1 MATAVLNKFGGCGV
15 FGDEVYTSTDLNR
28 RSGEVLNRARLGPV
42 TISRNN
48 EQFALL
54 RRDQAASLVRTVSG
68 IGEMVTVLSEAKS
81 LISGGEP
88 LPTLSWLRVFEK
100 DDLEKL
106 CTDVLCAARNALAGE
121 TDFSEVDAVIHEWHE
136 SALVA
141 QSGALDAAMFHNTSE
156 ETPLIHPHEVS
167 EESGEDLILT
177 ACSKT

>member
-1 MATAVLNKFGGCGV
+1 VPTVVLNKLGGCGV
-15 FGDEVYTSTDLNR
+15 FGDEVFTSTDLNR

-68 IGEMVTVLSEAKS
+68 VGEMVVLLSEAKS
-81 LISGGEP
+81 LLSGGEP
-88 LPTLSWLRVFEK
+88 LAAFSWLKVFEK

-106 CTDVLCAARNALAGE
+106 CSEVLCAARNALSGE
-121 TDFSEVDAVIHEWHE
+121 SDFDEVDAVIHEWHE

-141 QSGALDAAMFHNTSE
+141 QSGVIDQAIFQESTE
-156 ETPLIHPHEVS
+156 EADLPHPAT
-167 EESGEDLILT
+167 LT
-177 ACSKT
+177 DKC